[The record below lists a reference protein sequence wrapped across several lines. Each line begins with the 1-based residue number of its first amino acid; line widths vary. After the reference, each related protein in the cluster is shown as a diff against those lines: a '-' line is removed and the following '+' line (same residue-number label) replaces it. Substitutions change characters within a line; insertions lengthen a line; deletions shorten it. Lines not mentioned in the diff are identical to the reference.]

1 MSFRQILQKPIFL
14 FTVLILIIFAYYYR
28 IANYGI
34 NRTVNWY
41 WDLTN
46 INFIITWFWLIFPI
60 VYGLLALFRL
70 KTNGLLSLIHL
81 ISIGIIFILDFVLGI
96 DERLL
101 FVIHIIAIIVFFMNV
116 SSTIRNRKRKL
127 DEKAST

>member
-81 ISIGIIFILDFVLGI
+81 ISIGIIFILNFVLGI